1 MLNQKYRNV
10 TRNQIVQVTARGYNL
25 VKKEDSEVSD
35 GMKVEYKVIESTSP
49 NPLSEFVC
57 TEDRFL
63 RIYEKY

>member
-25 VKKEDSEVSD
+25 VKKGDIEVSD
-35 GMKVEYKVIESTSP
+35 GMKVEYKVIQSTSI
-49 NPLSEFVC
+49 NPISEFVC

>member
-10 TRNQIVQVTARGYNL
+10 TRNQIVQVTSRGYNL
-25 VKKEDSEVSD
+25 VKKGDSEVSD
-35 GMKVEYKVIESTSP
+35 GMKVEYQVIQSTSI
-49 NPLSEFVC
+49 NPISEFVC